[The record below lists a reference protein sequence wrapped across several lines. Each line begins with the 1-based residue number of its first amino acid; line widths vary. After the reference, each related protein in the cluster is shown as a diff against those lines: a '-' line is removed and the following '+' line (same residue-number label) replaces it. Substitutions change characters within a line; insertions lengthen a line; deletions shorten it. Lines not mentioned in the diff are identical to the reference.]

1 MNVGSSA
8 NECWELKKK
17 TVAAQRLFCTDNL
30 LIIIDNIFIIY
41 LTIRACARINNA
53 KISSLAR

>member
-8 NECWELKKK
+8 NECWEFRKK
-17 TVAAQRLFCTDNL
+17 TVAAQRLFYTDNL

-53 KISSLAR
+53 KISNLAR

>member
-8 NECWELKKK
+8 NECRELKKK
-17 TVAAQRLFCTDNL
+17 TVAAQRLFYTDNL

-53 KISSLAR
+53 KISNLAR

>member
-8 NECWELKKK
+8 NECWEFRRK
-17 TVAAQRLFCTDNL
+17 TVAAQRLFYTDNL

-53 KISSLAR
+53 KISN

>member
-8 NECWELKKK
+8 NECRELKKK
-17 TVAAQRLFCTDNL
+17 TVAVQRLFYTDNL

-53 KISSLAR
+53 KISNLAR

>member
-1 MNVGSSA
+1 MNVGRSE
-8 NECWELKKK
+8 NECKEIKKK
-17 TVAAQRLFCTDNL
+17 TVAAQRLFYTDNL

-53 KISSLAR
+53 KISN